1 MFKIEDRIKELN
13 DNIVLTAY
21 ELVIPVYF
29 SDGFAVKEWFSR
41 TKARLIKRD
50 DNSSRFVYFVLNN
63 RRKIAFE
70 LKKQEMLRFVL
81 YGKFPTSNDKKA
93 RFYDGSLMGN
103 WFRKNRDKLIELS
116 IKGDEEASLLLKI
129 YNKPKRKSI
138 KYRKYLTFDEKVLEL
153 YKLLIANDDVFDR
166 KSKYKFSDGVDV
178 KFWVSK
184 VKDRFLA
191 LDTSESKYILER
203 IPNFLSFENKL
214 KEFLIYIS
222 ENRKFPSTEDFSDGV
237 RMNNWFYNNRER
249 IYLLSEND
257 EVARLIV
264 DVILS
269 FKPNY
274 FAYLDD
280 KDKGGVKYGNK

>member
-1 MFKIEDRIKELN
+1 MQTDDKIEELAN
-13 DNIVLTAY
+13 EIVFTDY
-21 ELVIPVYF
+21 ELFIPTNF
-29 SDGFAVKEWFSR
+29 SDGVLVKDWFSHIKMKLSKR
-41 TKARLIKRD
+41 TDKSAK
-50 DNSSRFVYFVLNN
+50 FVFFVLNN

-103 WFRKNRDKLIELS
+103 WFRKNKDKLIELS
-116 IKGDEEASLLLKI
+116 TRKDEEASLLLKI
-129 YNKPKRKSI
+129 YNNQKRKSI
-138 KYRKYLTFDEKVLEL
+138 KYRRYLTFDEKATEL

-184 VKDRFLA
+184 VKDRLLA

-249 IYLLSEND
+249 IYLLSETD
-257 EVARLIV
+257 EVARLTV

>member
-1 MFKIEDRIKELN
+1 MQTDDKIEELAN
-13 DNIVLTAY
+13 EIVFTDY
-21 ELVIPVYF
+21 ELFIPTNF
-29 SDGFAVKEWFSR
+29 SDGVLVKDWFSHIKMKLSKR
-41 TKARLIKRD
+41 TDKSAK
-50 DNSSRFVYFVLNN
+50 FVFFVLNN

-103 WFRKNRDKLIELS
+103 WFRKNKDKLIELS
-116 IKGDEEASLLLKI
+116 TKKDEEASLLLKI
-129 YNKPKRKSI
+129 YNNQKRKSI
-138 KYRKYLTFDEKVLEL
+138 KYRRYLTFDEKVTEL

-184 VKDRFLA
+184 VKDKLLA
-191 LDTSESKYILER
+191 LNTSESKYILER

-257 EVARLIV
+257 EEARLTV